1 MGLLNKLTFD
11 GVDSSSFGVF
21 ISGEGAFDAPARR
34 GEMISIPGR
43 NGSLFM
49 DEGVFENITVE
60 YPAFIGTG
68 YEALFRQKLGDL
80 RSALSSRGN
89 YKRLTD
95 TYHPDEFRLGIFR
108 EGLEVDPQH
117 ITRAGEFTLK
127 FDCKPQRYLISGEMS
142 YLYIFSESITNPTV
156 FAASPLIK
164 VTGNGTVAIGENG
177 KYRFVVSDNPGT
189 IIIDTEIMEAYI
201 PPGEIYP
208 WTDENGDQLNEEL
221 GIGLELM
228 DGIIYPTNMLG
239 HIEFVNSLMPKI
251 EPGEQPI
258 YMSSTITELEIIPRW
273 WRL

>member
-1 MGLLNKLTFD
+1 MGLLNHLTYD

-68 YEALFRQKLGDL
+68 YEELFRTKLGDL

-95 TYHPDEFRLGIFR
+95 TYHPDEFRLGVFR

-117 ITRAGEFTLK
+117 ITRAGGFTMK
-127 FDCKPQRYLISGEMS
+127 FDCKPQRFLISGEES
-142 YLYIFSESITNPTV
+142 FVFTANGSITNPTL
-156 FAASPLIK
+156 FESSPLIK

-177 KYRFVVSDNPGT
+177 KYRFIVSNNPGS
-189 IIIDTEIMEAYI
+189 IWIDSEIMEAYL
-201 PPGEIYP
+201 PAGTLYP
-208 WTDENGDQLNEEL
+208 WTDENGEQLTQEL
-221 GIGLELM
+221 EIGLELI
-228 DGIIYPTNMLG
+228 DGTVYPTNMLG
-239 HIEFVNSLMPKI
+239 YIEFVNSVMPKI
-251 EPGEQPI
+251 PPGVQPVR
-258 YMSSTITELEIIPRW
+258 MSPTITELEIIPRW

>member
-1 MGLLNKLTFD
+1 MGLLNHLTYD

-68 YEALFRQKLGDL
+68 YEELFRTKLGDL

-95 TYHPDEFRLGIFR
+95 TYHPDEFRLGVFR

-117 ITRAGEFTLK
+117 ITRAGGFTMK
-127 FDCKPQRYLISGEMS
+127 FDCKPQRFLTSGEIPQ
-142 YLYIFSESITNPTV
+142 IFTTNGSIINPTM
-156 FAASPLIK
+156 FAALPIIK
-164 VTGNGTVAIGENG
+164 VTGDGTVAFGINGE
-177 KYRFVVSDNPGT
+177 YRFIVSNNPGT
-189 IIIDTEIMEAYI
+189 IIIDSELMEAYL
-201 PPGEIYP
+201 PGGELYP
-208 WTDENGDQLNEEL
+208 WDDEEGVQLSDEI
-221 GIGLELM
+221 GIGLELV
-228 DGIIYPTNMLG
+228 DGTPYPTNMLSY
-239 HIEFVNSLMPKI
+239 IEFVNSIMPKI

-258 YMSSTITELEIIPRW
+258 WMSNTIEELEIIPRW

>member
-1 MGLLNKLTFD
+1 MGLLNHLTYD

-21 ISGEGAFDAPARR
+21 ISGDGVFDAPARR

-68 YEALFRQKLGDL
+68 YEELFRTKLGDL

-117 ITRAGEFTLK
+117 ITRAGGFTMK
-127 FDCKPQRYLISGEMS
+127 FDCKPQRFLVSGEDS
-142 YLYIFSESITNPTV
+142 VVFYGNGSITNPTL
-156 FAASPLIK
+156 FASSPLIK
-164 VTGNGTVAIGENG
+164 VIGNGTVAIGEDG
-177 KYRFVVSDNPGT
+177 EYRFIVSNNDGT
-189 IIIDTEIMEAYI
+189 IWIDSEIMEAYL
-201 PPGEIYP
+201 PAGQVYP
-208 WTDENGDQLNEEL
+208 WTDENGEQLTQEIE
-221 GIGLELM
+221 IGLELLN
-228 DGIIYPTNMLG
+228 GSEYPTNMLSY
-239 HIEFVNSLMPKI
+239 IEFVNSEMPKI
-251 EPGEQPI
+251 PPGEQPI
-258 YMSSTITELEIIPRW
+258 RMSPTITELEIIPRW

>member
-1 MGLLNKLTFD
+1 MGLLNHLTFD

-21 ISGEGAFDAPARR
+21 ISGDGVFDAPARR
-34 GEMISIPGR
+34 CEMISIPGR

-80 RSALSSRGN
+80 RSWLSSRGN

-95 TYHPDEFRLGIFR
+95 TYHPDEFRLGVYR

-117 ITRAGEFTLK
+117 ITRAGKFTMK
-127 FDCKPQRYLISGEMS
+127 FDCKPQRFLISGEDPVVF
-142 YLYIFSESITNPTV
+142 IENGTITNPTL
-156 FAASPLIK
+156 FESLPLIR

-177 KYRFVVSDNPGT
+177 KYRFIVSNNPGT
-189 IIIDTEIMEAYI
+189 ITIDSEIMEAYF
-201 PPGEIYP
+201 PAGTLYP
-208 WTDENGDQLNEEL
+208 WTDEYGDQLDQEL
-221 GIGLELM
+221 DIGLELM
-228 DGIIYPTNMLG
+228 DGTVYPTNMLD
-239 HIEFVNSLMPKI
+239 HIEFVNSIMPKI
-251 EPGEQPI
+251 PPGEVPI
-258 YMSSTITELEIIPRW
+258 RKSWSISRLEIIPRW

>member
-1 MGLLNKLTFD
+1 MGLLNHLTYD

-21 ISGEGAFDAPARR
+21 ISGDGVFDAPARR

-68 YEALFRQKLGDL
+68 REALFRQKLGDL
-80 RSALSSRGN
+80 RSWLSSRGN

-95 TYHPDEFRLGIFR
+95 TYHPDEFRLGVYR

-127 FDCKPQRYLISGEMS
+127 FDCKPQRYLVSGEDPVLF
-142 YLYIFSESITNPTV
+142 YGNGTIVNPTL
-156 FAASPLIK
+156 FASSPLIK
-164 VTGNGTVAIGENG
+164 VTGNGTVAFGENG
-177 KYRFVVSDNPGT
+177 EYRFIVSNNPGT
-189 IIIDTEIMEAYI
+189 IWIDTEIMEAYL
-201 PPGEIYP
+201 PAGTLYP
-208 WTDENGDQLNEEL
+208 WTDENGIQFDQEL

-228 DGIIYPTNMLG
+228 DGTNYPTNMLSY
-239 HIEFVNSLMPKI
+239 IEFVNSIMPKI
-251 EPGEQPI
+251 DPGEQPVR
-258 YMSSTITELEIIPRW
+258 MSPTITELEITPRW

>member
-1 MGLLNKLTFD
+1 MGLLNHLTYD

-21 ISGEGAFDAPARR
+21 ISGDGVFDAPARR

-68 YEALFRQKLGDL
+68 YEALFRSKLGDL
-80 RSALSSRGN
+80 RSWLSSRGN

-95 TYHPDEFRLGIFR
+95 TYHPEEFRLGVFR

-117 ITRAGEFTLK
+117 FTRAGEFTLK
-127 FDCKPQRYLISGEMS
+127 FDCKPQRFLVSGEDPVFFYENS
-142 YLYIFSESITNPTV
+142 TIINPTL
-156 FAASPLIK
+156 FASSPLIK

-177 KYRFVVSDNPGT
+177 KYRFIVSNNNGT
-189 IIIDTEIMEAYI
+189 IWIDTEIMEAYF
-201 PPGEIYP
+201 PAGVVYP
-208 WTDENGDQLNEEL
+208 WTDENGEQLDQEL
-221 GIGLELM
+221 DIGLELL
-228 DGIIYPTNMLG
+228 DGTSYPTNMLSY
-239 HIEFVNSLMPKI
+239 IEFVNSVMPKI
-251 EPGEQPI
+251 DPGAQPVR
-258 YMSSTITELEIIPRW
+258 MSPTIRELEIIPRW